1 MGNISQLSIREK
13 YMQLSKKMLIA
24 AEEGRPD
31 EEIER
36 LHRELKQ
43 LEPLL
48 VEIEEKDAPD
58 CP

>member
-1 MGNISQLSIREK
+1 MNNVSQLSIREK

-24 AEEGRPD
+24 VEEERPH
-31 EEIER
+31 EEIEV
-36 LHRELKQ
+36 LYQELKK

-48 VEIEEKDAPD
+48 VEIKNNDAPD